1 MTKYCP
7 ACERALPRRAF
18 HVKAGT
24 WDGRQSWCKACVRA
38 YQRSRYVQQH
48 GAVWVGHDR
57 LTAAVWPPAARDT
70 MGTRLGD

>member
-24 WDGRQSWCKACVRA
+24 WDGRQVWCRDCVRV
-38 YQRSRYVQQH
+38 YQRKRYAQRH
-48 GAVWVGHDR
+48 GYKTGGHDR
-57 LTAAVWPPAARDT
+57 LTAATWPPAPRE
-70 MGTRLGD
+70 G